1 MRQHHTKNKGD
12 LGILKVQLELHL
24 QGFSVFTSQSEHEA
38 FDLVAYKNQRFQR
51 VQVKYRTAE
60 NGKVDVP
67 VTTTWADKNGN
78 HRTAYD
84 LDEIDVIAVYCPDTD
99 LIYFVPAGELKDR
112 STGISLRL
120 EKPKNNQTK
129 GVRLAE
135 QYLIMP
141 EQ

>member
-38 FDLVAYKNQRFQR
+38 FDLVAYKNQQFQR

-84 LDEIDVIAVYCPDTD
+84 LNEIDVIAVYCPDTD
-99 LIYFVPAGELKDR
+99 LVYFIPVAELEGK

-120 EKPKNNQTK
+120 ETPKNNQMK
-129 GVRLAE
+129 GVRMAD
-135 QYLIMP
+135 QYLTMR
-141 EQ
+141 